1 MTPPTTFAVEARAL
15 HGVPIVT
22 WPAFAGH
29 PLDAIVTTRDRGVTT
44 DPSADLNLSLSTG
57 DDAAR
62 VLANRELVARALDAT
77 LDDFVFGAQ
86 VHRPSVQ
93 VVTEEHRGQGARTFA
108 DAIPAT
114 DALVTTVPGIVL
126 AVLVADC
133 VPLVLFDPVRRVLA
147 CVHGGW
153 RGTVSGVT
161 TAAVA
166 TMRELGTDPADLLV
180 GIGPSIAPDRYQV
193 GADVVDAAT
202 AAFPDHVDQVVR
214 ADGTGGWTFDLWRAN
229 TLQLLAAGVRE
240 SRVQL
245 AGLDTGPGTP
255 YFSHRSEVPCGR
267 FGAFARLTGEP
278 R

>member
-15 HGVPIVT
+15 HGVPVVT

-29 PLDAIVTTRDRGVTT
+29 PLDAIVTTRDRAVSNG
-44 DPSADLNLSLSTG
+44 SGADLNLSLSTG
-57 DDAAR
+57 DDTAQ
-62 VLANRELVARALDAT
+62 VLANRELVARALDTT

-86 VHRPSVQ
+86 VHRPTVQ
-93 VVTEEHRGQGARTFA
+93 VVTEEHRGRGARTIT

-147 CVHGGW
+147 CVHAGW

-161 TAAVA
+161 TAVVA
-166 TMRELGTDPADLLV
+166 TMRELGTEPADLIV

-193 GADVVDAAT
+193 GTDVVEAAT
-202 AAFPDHVDQVVR
+202 VAFTGDVDQVVR
-214 ADGTGGWTFDLWRAN
+214 ADGAGRWTFDLWRAN
-229 TLQLLAAGVRE
+229 SLQLLAAGVRE
-240 SRVQL
+240 SRIHL
-245 AGLDTGPGTP
+245 AGLDTGPATP
-255 YFSHRSEVPCGR
+255 YFSHRSEAPCGR
-267 FGAFARLTGEP
+267 FGVFARLTGES

>member
-15 HGVPIVT
+15 HGVPVVT

-29 PLDAIVTTRDRGVTT
+29 PLDAIVTTRDRAVSAG
-44 DPSADLNLSLSTG
+44 SGADLNLSLSTG
-57 DDAAR
+57 DDAAQ
-62 VLANRELVARALDAT
+62 VLANRELVARALDTT

-93 VVTEEHRGQGARTFA
+93 VVTEEHRGRGARTAA
-108 DAIPAT
+108 DAIPST

-126 AVLVADC
+126 GVLVADC

-147 CVHGGW
+147 CVHAGW

-161 TAAVA
+161 AAAVA
-166 TMRELGTDPADLLV
+166 TMQELGSDPADLLV

-202 AAFPDHVDQVVR
+202 AAFPDQVDQVVR
-214 ADGTGGWTFDLWRAN
+214 PDGAGAWTFDLWRAN

-240 SRVQL
+240 SRVNL

-255 YFSHRSEVPCGR
+255 YFSHRSEAPCGR
-267 FGAFARLTGEP
+267 FGAFARLTEEP